1 MTPFLKEIAQDLYK
15 KYGNDMSRVAMI
27 FPNKRAGIFMNEYF
41 SQIMGDSPLW
51 APTYISI
58 NNLFDQLC
66 PFKHDDPIRSNFL
79 LYNIYRKIAHKEDDI
94 YFDINYFYSWGQQLI
109 NDFNNIDKN
118 MVEAE
123 RILSNASEIWKLEE
137 LGDDETT
144 QILRDIFMHIPSD
157 KNNNGK
163 ASIRND
169 YHKMWNDL

>member
-66 PFKHDDPIRSNFL
+66 PFKHDDPIRS
-79 LYNIYRKIAHKEDDI
+79 
-94 YFDINYFYSWGQQLI
+94 
-109 NDFNNIDKN
+109 
-118 MVEAE
+118 
-123 RILSNASEIWKLEE
+123 
-137 LGDDETT
+137 T
-144 QILRDIFMHIPSD
+144 QGR
-157 KNNNGK
+157 
-163 ASIRND
+163 
-169 YHKMWNDL
+169 